1 MLGLPSNT
9 EIKMIIPK
17 KQFYGKLSIGVAEQ
31 KVFDE
36 YIKQLVIVHEIS
48 NRTIPSLN
56 VTEHLRAVFVLKVIL
71 KQEDCPDK
79 LIEKLSKLVDQKL
92 ILALTYGQQVELVVY
107 YKNKL
112 RKAAKQNAEALQLR
126 IDGADIEKV
135 WENLIAQTSDIKLEE
150 GKDLQE
156 TVANMDA
163 KTKLA
168 NEIAKLTKRMGNER
182 QPRKK
187 LELRQEIN
195 RMKKEMEAL

>member
-163 KTKLA
+163 KIKLA
-168 NEIAKLTKRMGNER
+168 TEIAKLTKRMGNER